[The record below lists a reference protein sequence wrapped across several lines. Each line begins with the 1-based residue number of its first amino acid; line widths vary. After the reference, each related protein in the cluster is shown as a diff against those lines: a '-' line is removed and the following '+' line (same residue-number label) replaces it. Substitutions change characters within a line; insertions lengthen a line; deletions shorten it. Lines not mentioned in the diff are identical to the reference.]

1 MSEST
6 ILYPVSNT
14 SREEF
19 LAKKK
24 RQKQFITS
32 MRLFI
37 LIFILGGWEIA
48 ARCHLIDDFIFSSPT
63 RILKVMVQMAA
74 DRSLFYHIGIT
85 IGETLISFILVLILG
100 TFISM
105 LLWWCHSAAD
115 ILEPYLVV
123 LNSLPKTALAPILIV
138 WLGNNMKTI
147 IVCGVTM
154 AIFST
159 IINLYTAFIHIDSDK
174 LLLIKTLGGTRKDI
188 LRYIVLP
195 ASISAIV
202 SNLKVN
208 IGLCLVGVRGAD
220 DRHAG
225 DGAHEREI
233 LDALV
238 AAAVF
243 ADADARMGR
252 ADFDIEVGIGDG
264 VANLLIG
271 AAGRKHRKRRAV
283 GDESHRGHTGGD
295 VDHVGLGN
303 AAVVEFFRVRL
314 GDLAGLRGVGEVGVE
329 HDDLIVLFDQ
339 FDQRF
344 AVSLTGCNFIS
355 HVLSPPIPSKPAR
368 AARHWAPC
376 RASRPDS
383 P

>member
-1 MSEST
+1 
-6 ILYPVSNT
+6 
-14 SREEF
+14 
-19 LAKKK
+19 
-24 RQKQFITS
+24 
-32 MRLFI
+32 
-37 LIFILGGWEIA
+37 
-48 ARCHLIDDFIFSSPT
+48 
-63 RILKVMVQMAA
+63 MVQMAA

-208 IGLCLVGVRGAD
+208 IGLCLVGVIIG
-220 DRHAG
+220 
-225 DGAHEREI
+225 EF
-233 LDALV
+233 L
-238 AAAVF
+238 AAQRRSGLP
-243 ADADARMGR
+243 DHLRQS
-252 ADFDIEVGIGDG
+252 G
-264 VANLLIG
+264 VP
-271 AAGRKHRKRRAV
+271 
-283 GDESHRGHTGGD
+283 
-295 VDHVGLGN
+295 
-303 AAVVEFFRVRL
+303 
-314 GDLAGLRGVGEVGVE
+314 AGLRHAQHYHFVYTG
-329 HDDLIVLFDQ
+329 HDTLSAAGFCRKTLSCKTLIILPGRWKENYVKM
-339 FDQRF
+339 
-344 AVSLTGCNFIS
+344 
-355 HVLSPPIPSKPAR
+355 SK
-368 AARHWAPC
+368 C
-376 RASRPDS
+376 
-383 P
+383 

>member
-24 RQKQFITS
+24 RQKQFITG

-74 DRSLFYHIGIT
+74 DKSLFYHIGIT

-123 LNSLPKTALAPILIV
+123 LNSLPKTALAPILSV

-208 IGLCLVGVRGAD
+208 IGLCLVGVIIG
-220 DRHAG
+220 
-225 DGAHEREI
+225 EF
-233 LDALV
+233 L
-238 AAAVF
+238 AANA
-243 ADADARMGR
+243 
-252 ADFDIEVGIGDG
+252 
-264 VANLLIG
+264 
-271 AAGRKHRKRRAV
+271 
-283 GDESHRGHTGGD
+283 
-295 VDHVGLGN
+295 GLGYLIIYGSQVFRLDYVMLSIIILCIL
-303 AAVVEFFRVRL
+303 AMILYQLLAFVEKRYH
-314 GDLAGLRGVGEVGVE
+314 AK
-329 HDDLIVLFDQ
+329 H
-339 FDQRF
+339 
-344 AVSLTGCNFIS
+344 
-355 HVLSPPIPSKPAR
+355 
-368 AARHWAPC
+368 
-376 RASRPDS
+376 
-383 P
+383 

>member
-24 RQKQFITS
+24 RQKQFITG

-48 ARCHLIDDFIFSSPT
+48 ARCHLIDDFLFSSPT

-74 DRSLFYHIGIT
+74 DKSLFYHIGIT

-159 IINLYTAFIHIDSDK
+159 IINLYTAFIGEF
-174 LLLIKTLGGTRKDI
+174 L
-188 LRYIVLP
+188 
-195 ASISAIV
+195 
-202 SNLKVN
+202 
-208 IGLCLVGVRGAD
+208 
-220 DRHAG
+220 
-225 DGAHEREI
+225 
-233 LDALV
+233 
-238 AAAVF
+238 AANA
-243 ADADARMGR
+243 
-252 ADFDIEVGIGDG
+252 
-264 VANLLIG
+264 
-271 AAGRKHRKRRAV
+271 
-283 GDESHRGHTGGD
+283 
-295 VDHVGLGN
+295 GLGYLIIYGSQVFRLDYVMLSIIILCVL
-303 AAVVEFFRVRL
+303 AMILYQLLAFVEKRYH
-314 GDLAGLRGVGEVGVE
+314 AK
-329 HDDLIVLFDQ
+329 H
-339 FDQRF
+339 
-344 AVSLTGCNFIS
+344 
-355 HVLSPPIPSKPAR
+355 
-368 AARHWAPC
+368 
-376 RASRPDS
+376 
-383 P
+383 

>member
-24 RQKQFITS
+24 RQKQFITG

-48 ARCHLIDDFIFSSPT
+48 ARYHLIDDFIFSSPT

-74 DRSLFYHIGIT
+74 DKSLFYHIGIT

-208 IGLCLVGVRGAD
+208 IGLCLVGVIIG
-220 DRHAG
+220 
-225 DGAHEREI
+225 EF
-233 LDALV
+233 L
-238 AAAVF
+238 AANA
-243 ADADARMGR
+243 
-252 ADFDIEVGIGDG
+252 
-264 VANLLIG
+264 
-271 AAGRKHRKRRAV
+271 
-283 GDESHRGHTGGD
+283 
-295 VDHVGLGN
+295 GLGYLIIYGSQVFRLDYVMLSIIILCILAMILN
-303 AAVVEFFRVRL
+303 QLLAFVEKRY
-314 GDLAGLRGVGEVGVE
+314 
-329 HDDLIVLFDQ
+329 H
-339 FDQRF
+339 
-344 AVSLTGCNFIS
+344 
-355 HVLSPPIPSKPAR
+355 SK
-368 AARHWAPC
+368 H
-376 RASRPDS
+376 
-383 P
+383 